1 MPTRRRFLPVLLLA
15 IQLILLLT
23 GGILVQGG
31 SSEPSGCSYDIATR
45 ALVCPGVGGGH
56 HCTRP
61 PCRLFGSP

>member
-23 GGILVQGG
+23 GGFLAQG
-31 SSEPSGCSYDIATR
+31 SSSKPSGCSYDPATG
-45 ALVCPGVGGGH
+45 ALICPPVNGGH

-61 PCRLFGSP
+61 PCQFGSP